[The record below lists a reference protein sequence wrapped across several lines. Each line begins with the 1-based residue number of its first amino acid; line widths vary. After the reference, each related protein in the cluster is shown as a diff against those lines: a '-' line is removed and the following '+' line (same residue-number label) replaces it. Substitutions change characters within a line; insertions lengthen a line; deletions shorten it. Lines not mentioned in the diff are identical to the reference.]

1 MYCLNGATGAKG
13 FGPRACRGRSPA
25 YRLAAGTGR
34 KPRLSHNAQA
44 RMKSSASI
52 DKDDIVEEYEYDSSE
67 LIGGDEVEGESK
79 LSVNVELENVGS
91 LNSLSSSLVILFP
104 RSPRRAASFLF

>member
-79 LSVNVELENVGS
+79 LSVNVEIENVGS
-91 LNSLSSSLVILFP
+91 LNSLSSLGLLLP